1 MSDQNPSW
9 APLEEQRTLTQQEWL
24 AEGTRRFNHQDV
36 LRWRFQ
42 CPVCGHVAAVAEL
55 KERGQPHTLIG
66 RECLG
71 RYTKAGQYTGSGPG
85 PCNYGSTGLINLA
98 PITVVLPSGL
108 RIPTFAFSSARDAEG
123 KLLAPTRP
131 GWRLLMPGEMY
142 VREATRQ
149 GERLRLVVFESPS
162 RDQWHSRSCLGTFAD
177 IEFRRRL
184 SDDDA
189 EADHLLTLE
198 GDFHGVADSPEAA
211 MEALDGWVEGV

>member
-85 PCNYGSTGLINLA
+85 PCNYGSTGLITWLRSPWSCRA
-98 PITVVLPSGL
+98 GSGSLP
-108 RIPTFAFSSARDAEG
+108 
-123 KLLAPTRP
+123 
-131 GWRLLMPGEMY
+131 
-142 VREATRQ
+142 
-149 GERLRLVVFESPS
+149 SPS
-162 RDQWHSRSCLGTFAD
+162 RAHATPRANCWR
-177 IEFRRRL
+177 
-184 SDDDA
+184 
-189 EADHLLTLE
+189 
-198 GDFHGVADSPEAA
+198 P
-211 MEALDGWVEGV
+211 LDRDGAS